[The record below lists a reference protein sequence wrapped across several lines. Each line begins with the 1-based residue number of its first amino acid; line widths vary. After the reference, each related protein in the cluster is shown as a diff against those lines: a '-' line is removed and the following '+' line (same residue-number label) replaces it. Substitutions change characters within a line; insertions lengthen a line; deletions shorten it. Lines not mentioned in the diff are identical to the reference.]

1 MLVCAVVSPSVFDS
15 GNFENPAYQMQV
27 HLFFDALQSN
37 AVLLVDP
44 KAILF
49 EDIHCAIEKLG
60 IKFRQRL
67 MVYLTELRKDLR
79 QKRNRRTVVK
89 VDQSKYGT
97 DQNYSSLQ
105 QCLEVAKASGADAV
119 FLSEEEIGNISQN
132 SVDVQV
138 ERMSE
143 YYDTKFEEKRRG
155 FVESLPSND
164 KMQPKEFDDLI
175 VRATR
180 FSRWLRIYD
189 KQIGK
194 SSSPSKFN
202 NFGRGIERILRLWI
216 QHCHFAPDFFEIITV
231 SESRHGGHETNRS
244 VRKQL
249 LKMGEKLNLK
259 TRVNIKQDENGI
271 FHDRF
276 LQTQTIPVEF
286 ERGFDFQEKDGGLKR
301 AWLRV
306 AYNGEE
312 HLQECRN
319 LPDSDE

>member
-1 MLVCAVVSPSVFDS
+1 
-15 GNFENPAYQMQV
+15 MQV

-44 KAILF
+44 RAILF

-67 MVYLTELRKDLR
+67 MVHLTELRKDLR

-89 VDQSKYGT
+89 VDQSKYGM
-97 DQNYSSLQ
+97 DQNYDSLQ
-105 QCLEVAKASGADAV
+105 KCLEVAKASGADAV
-119 FLSEEEIGNISQN
+119 FLSEEEIGIVSQN
-132 SVDVQV
+132 GVDVQV

-143 YYDTKFEEKRRG
+143 YYDTKFEEKRRA
-155 FVESLPSND
+155 FVEGLPSLD
-164 KMQPKEFDDLI
+164 KMQPKEFDDLV

-180 FSRWLRIYD
+180 FSKWLRIYD

-194 SSSPSKFN
+194 SSSPNTFD
-202 NFGRGIERILRLWI
+202 NFGRGLERILRLWI
-216 QHCHFAPDFFEIITV
+216 QHCHFSPDFFEIITV

-249 LKMGEKLNLK
+249 LKLGEKLEIEN
-259 TRVNIKQDENGI
+259 RVSIKQDENGI

-276 LQTQTIPVEF
+276 FQTQTIPVEL
-286 ERGFDFQEKDGGLKR
+286 ERGFDFQKKDGGMRRSWLK
-301 AWLRV
+301 V
-306 AYNGEE
+306 AYDREE